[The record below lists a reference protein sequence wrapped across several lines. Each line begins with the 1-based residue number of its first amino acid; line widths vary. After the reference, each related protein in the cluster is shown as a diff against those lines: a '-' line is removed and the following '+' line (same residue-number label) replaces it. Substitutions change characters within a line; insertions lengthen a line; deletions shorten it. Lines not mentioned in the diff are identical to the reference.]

1 MAVSTM
7 NVSLTQRQAELI
19 GAEVEA
25 GHYTSASEF
34 VRELVGEW
42 EARQV
47 EREVAD
53 LERAHAPASDRDTTP
68 EEEQAIL
75 RIRQEVR
82 SEMTAE
88 REGKPKATASG
99 RRT

>member
-1 MAVSTM
+1 M
-7 NVSLTQRQAELI
+7 NVSLTQRQADLI
-19 GAEVEA
+19 GAEVAA

-34 VRELVGEW
+34 VRELVREW

-47 EREVAD
+47 ERDVAD
-53 LERAHAPASDRDTTP
+53 LERAHAEAFDRDTTP

-75 RIRQEVR
+75 RIRKEVR
-82 SEMTAE
+82 AEMRSGRT
-88 REGKPKATASG
+88 RSPKAKAKG